1 MRRRKKNQQRATEEI
16 HRNRQISPHA
26 PQKIASRSLRRTHA
40 DSRVRLPTPGC
51 TSEHETTCSPLRRRL
66 KQEEARQ
73 EATKNVKPLVQLVH
87 RSSYPPLFLLYC
99 AASLKRL
106 HKSPQRDAQRLT
118 ILSAPLQH
126 KPPTSAIGS
135 DGRSQPP
142 HFLRNPALTDK

>member
-16 HRNRQISPHA
+16 DRNRQISPHA
-26 PQKIASRSLRRTHA
+26 PQKIASRSLRRTHS

-73 EATKNVKPLVQLVH
+73 EATKNVKSLVQLLH
-87 RSSYPPLFLLYC
+87 RSSYPPPVSFVLCCLNQ
-99 AASLKRL
+99 KT
-106 HKSPQRDAQRLT
+106 KSPQRDAQRLT